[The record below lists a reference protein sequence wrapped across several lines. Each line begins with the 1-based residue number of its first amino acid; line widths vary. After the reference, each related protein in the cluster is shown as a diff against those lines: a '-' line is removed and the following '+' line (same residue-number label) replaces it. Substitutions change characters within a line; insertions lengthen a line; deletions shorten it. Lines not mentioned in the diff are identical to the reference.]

1 MWRQVLS
8 RAAVR
13 GARGFADAKAPKAAA
28 AAAAAAPAAP
38 AAAAAAEVQLPLK
51 QHGLP
56 ARYAGALFVA
66 STKAKVLPTVEKEL
80 ATVASL
86 TQSNPDFASFLA
98 DPSQTKADKLKG
110 INGIMEQGKFSATTK
125 QFFGAC
131 RARRS
136 ARWRAKTPRPG
147 PDLLCAPCSR
157 AGRERPP
164 GGHGAHCG
172 QVRGA
177 DDGVARRGQGHR
189 HLRRGASSGQP

>member
-110 INGIMEQGKFSATTK
+110 INGIMEQGKFSATVK
-125 QFFGAC
+125 QFFGA
-131 RARRS
+131 R
-136 ARWRAKTPRPG
+136 
-147 PDLLCAPCSR
+147 
-157 AGRERPP
+157 
-164 GGHGAHCG
+164 
-172 QVRGA
+172 
-177 DDGVARRGQGHR
+177 
-189 HLRRGASSGQP
+189 